1 MWWNGICSAWSGGAF
16 GGWGWAG
23 MALNLLVWAA
33 LIGGV
38 IFLLRR
44 AVSRSSGGPAVAS
57 YTGLHPAIRIAQER
71 YARGEIDREQYLM
84 LVEDLS

>member
-1 MWWNGICSAWSGGAF
+1 MWWNGICSAWNSGAF

-23 MALNLLVWAA
+23 LALNLLVWAA

-38 IFLLRR
+38 LYLLRR
-44 AVSRSSGGPAVAS
+44 AVRQRYGEPPAASSTAIQ
-57 YTGLHPAIRIAQER
+57 PAIRIAQER
-71 YARGEIDREQYLM
+71 YARGEIDREQYLV